1 MSFDIPAIFPIMVT
15 PGSLKRSV
23 ADALGLSD
31 QLERVDVHL
40 RNLREAGLISKAKT
54 GKGAAEMGP
63 QDAANLL
70 VAVAASEL
78 VKDSVRNVERYGS
91 LRADPAS
98 VSLHGGRTLADM
110 RLPLVTTP
118 SDHTFIDATRRILAS
133 LGSATFFSEA
143 NRRGID
149 RWRPVPD
156 TAEYLFIRFFLPF
169 EAVSI
174 LYGARRRYQVHLLYG
189 SLPVADP
196 RAAWDLRSIDTNGR
210 LLTLRVVDKVALTKI
225 AKSIA

>member
-1 MSFDIPAIFPIMVT
+1 MVT
-15 PGSLKRSV
+15 PGSLRRSV

-70 VAVAASEL
+70 VAVASSEL
-78 VKDSVRNVERYGS
+78 VKDSVKNVSKYGS
-91 LRADPAS
+91 LRVDPAS
-98 VSLHGGRTLADM
+98 VSVHGGKTLSDM
-110 RLPLVTTP
+110 RLPLLDIP
-118 SDHTFIDATRRILAS
+118 SDHTFIDAIRQMLTSLAS
-133 LGSATFFSEA
+133 DTFFDEA
-143 NRRGID
+143 NRRDID
-149 RWRPVPD
+149 RWRSVPE
-156 TAEYLFIRFFLPF
+156 TAEYLFVRFFLPF
-169 EAVSI
+169 EAASI

-189 SLPVADP
+189 SLPIADA
-196 RAAWDLRSIDTNGR
+196 RAAWDLRSIDSDGR